1 MMQNVVPHTKS
12 TLRNVLFG
20 GGGADKVLCGTGRL
34 EIHKTLFH
42 ISKLSS
48 QISSPWY
55 CKNF

>member
-1 MMQNVVPHTKS
+1 MQNVVPHTKS

-48 QISSPWY
+48 QISSPWH